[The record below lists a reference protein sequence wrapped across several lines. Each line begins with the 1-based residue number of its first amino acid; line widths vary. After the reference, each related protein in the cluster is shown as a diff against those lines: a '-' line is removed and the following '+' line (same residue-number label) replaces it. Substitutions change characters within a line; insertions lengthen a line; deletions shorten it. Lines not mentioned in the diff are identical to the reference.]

1 MLKVTSFGT
10 NTPGNQIQICKRNGK
25 RTCLALAI
33 TIDVIGERIDQDLN
47 SEATVNFSIEEV
59 PEKAALKVIADTKEG
74 DQAIIVI
81 EHGKPVDP
89 VIHRRVAEFVGK
101 CVRAYPTG

>member
-1 MLKVTSFGT
+1 MIKVISFGT
-10 NTPGNQIQICKRNGK
+10 NTPDNRLQICKRNGR

-33 TIDVIGERIDQDLN
+33 TIDVISERLDHDLN
-47 SEATVNFSIEEV
+47 SDATVTFSIEEV
-59 PEKAALKVIADTKEG
+59 PEKAALKVIRDTEEG
-74 DQAIIVI
+74 GQAILVI
-81 EHGKPVDP
+81 EYGKPVDQ

>member
-1 MLKVTSFGT
+1 MIKALFFGT
-10 NTPGNQIQICKRNGK
+10 NSPGNQIQICKRNGK

-59 PEKAALKVIADTKEG
+59 PEKAALKVIADTEEG
-74 DQAIIVI
+74 GQAILVI
-81 EHGKPVDP
+81 EYGKPVDP